1 MTAAAARPAR
11 TVHIMKQPRHF
22 AILLLPMVLVAAL
35 PLAAQT
41 KLDGLWDA
49 VVVVGPAEI
58 PFRFEISGQGPDLKG
73 FFFEGEKRIGSTSGK
88 DGDGK
93 LQFDFEFLNST
104 LPATLSGETLEGSY
118 RSHRKNGREYPFHA
132 LRHSPSRASNESKS
146 PQIAGDWEMKLTGED
161 KSTAKDP
168 RTALSW
174 KLYLHQSGSEVSGS
188 ILRVDGDTGTLTG
201 GWQGDSLVLSHFA
214 GERPVLLE
222 AKLQPDGTLDILLNK
237 QNQYLAARAGDA
249 RAKGIPAPPDPS
261 QFTSVK
267 EPAEP
272 FHFRF
277 PDISGKLFSDT
288 DAQFK
293 NKVVILAIGGTW
305 CPNCRDEAPFLVDL
319 YNRYHTQGLEI
330 VGVNFEA
337 AGDLAEDKPRI
348 QSFVEEF
355 SVPYPILYAGAI
367 PDVKEKLPQISNFG
381 AYPTTIYLGRDGR
394 VASIHAGFASGA
406 TGEAHVALRREVDAL
421 VQRLLSG
428 D

>member
-1 MTAAAARPAR
+1 
-11 TVHIMKQPRHF
+11 
-22 AILLLPMVLVAAL
+22 
-35 PLAAQT
+35 
-41 KLDGLWDA
+41 
-49 VVVVGPAEI
+49 
-58 PFRFEISGQGPDLKG
+58 
-73 FFFEGEKRIGSTSGK
+73 
-88 DGDGK
+88 
-93 LQFDFEFLNST
+93 
-104 LPATLSGETLEGSY
+104 
-118 RSHRKNGREYPFHA
+118 
-132 LRHSPSRASNESKS
+132 
-146 PQIAGDWEMKLTGED
+146 
-161 KSTAKDP
+161 
-168 RTALSW
+168 
-174 KLYLHQSGSEVSGS
+174 
-188 ILRVDGDTGTLTG
+188 
-201 GWQGDSLVLSHFA
+201 
-214 GERPVLLE
+214 
-222 AKLQPDGTLDILLNK
+222 
-237 QNQYLAARAGDA
+237 
-249 RAKGIPAPPDPS
+249 
-261 QFTSVK
+261 VK